1 MSTGS
6 ERGMPLVHWLDRR
19 RDPLSAELVDAL
31 LGPSGSNFR
40 AWGEEQARAIVA
52 RALSALSADAADGGT
67 GKLRLLLGDIL
78 DELMPKGLGF
88 YDLRLLLSSL
98 RRVLLARLA
107 EAPDIGAQDVQWLE
121 TWLFEAAQI
130 GAGYFVAERENAF
143 QRRAVELEVKR
154 LESQLAELQAAYDEK
169 TRLLDQI
176 RQASTPIAPVYE
188 GILVVPL
195 VGVLDAV
202 RAQALTE
209 KLLDTVVRARAEV
222 VILDVSGV
230 PIFDIDTA
238 QHLLNTAKAAQLL
251 GAELV
256 LVGISSEIARR
267 VITLEVDF
275 RQLITKGSLQDGLAY
290 ALARRRLCIA
300 PASPRIGFRA

>member
-1 MSTGS
+1 M
-6 ERGMPLVHWLDRR
+6 
-19 RDPLSAELVDAL
+19 
-31 LGPSGSNFR
+31 LG
-40 AWGEEQARAIVA
+40 
-52 RALSALSADAADGGT
+52 
-67 GKLRLLLGDIL
+67 
-78 DELMPKGLGF
+78 
-88 YDLRLLLSSL
+88 SL
-98 RRVLLARLA
+98 RRVLLAGLA

-121 TWLFEAAQI
+121 TWLFESAQI
-130 GAGYFVAERENAF
+130 GAGYFVAERENTF
-143 QRRAVELEVKR
+143 QRRAVEIEVKR
-154 LESQLAELQAAYDEK
+154 LESQLAELQTAYNDK

-202 RAQALTE
+202 RAQVLTE
-209 KLLDTVVRARAEV
+209 KLLDAVVRARAEV

-256 LVGISSEIARR
+256 LVGISSDIARR

-275 RQLITKGSLQDGLAY
+275 RQLITRGSLQDGLAY
-290 ALARRRLCIA
+290 ALAKRRLYIA
-300 PASPRIGFRA
+300 AASPRGGVRA

>member
-1 MSTGS
+1 MS
-6 ERGMPLVHWLDRR
+6 LVHWLDQRR
-19 RDPLSAELVDAL
+19 GLLSGELINAL
-31 LGPSGSNFR
+31 LGPAGSNFR

-52 RALSALSADAADGGT
+52 RALSALSADAADGGD

-88 YDLRLLLSSL
+88 YDLRLLLGSL
-98 RRVLLARLA
+98 RRILLSGLA

-121 TWLFEAAQI
+121 TWLFEAAQT
-130 GAGYFVAERENAF
+130 GAGFFVAERENAF
-143 QRRAVELEVKR
+143 QRRTVEIEVKR
-154 LESQLAELQAAYDEK
+154 LESQLAELQTAYNDK

-202 RAQALTE
+202 RAQVLTE
-209 KLLDTVVRARAEV
+209 KLLDAVVRARAEV

-256 LVGISSEIARR
+256 LVGISSDIARR

-275 RQLITKGSLQDGLAY
+275 RQLITRGSLQDGLAY
-290 ALARRRLCIA
+290 ALAKRRLYIA
-300 PASPRIGFRA
+300 AASPRGGVRA